1 MKPKIFILSIYLI
14 LANIIYAFKTNI
26 SADARLKVENFHNDT
41 VSTYS
46 TASYFRARLN
56 FDLTSEI
63 YKIYF
68 QFQDSRI
75 LGDQENSPG
84 FSSANNS
91 PANFHQVYAELNG
104 AFGGKNNIRFGRFEM
119 PLGKQRLFGRSGWDN
134 YGRSFEGVSSNQK
147 TNRGNIHFF
156 HLINSELYEMNDQ
169 FDYTI
174 DGFYGSTKIGI
185 VKKTSKQTIESENK
199 TLKQNP
205 FYIDYYLYNENIVL
219 TPEANKKQRKT
230 LGFRV
235 NKNFKNFSLE
245 SEFAYQSG
253 TYYSEDIE
261 ATLSSINIEIPIIFT
276 SYVNSISFSKEYLSG
291 DEYLLGGSDGV
302 LSGFAK
308 PFGSG
313 HGYHGYYDNPLH
325 KKYLN
330 NSHQGLSEWFV
341 KTSHTLFSN
350 TDVSIKYHD
359 FKDAIDS
366 VEYGR
371 ELDFIF
377 SRNLPFGGKIIQ
389 GFSIYYP
396 EDGDRLE
403 AGYLMILINI

>member
-1 MKPKIFILSIYLI
+1 MISKIFTLSIYLM
-14 LANIIYAFKTNI
+14 LASMVFAFKTNI
-26 SADARLKVENFHNDT
+26 SAEARLKVENFHNDT
-41 VSTYS
+41 ISTYS
-46 TASYFRARLN
+46 TVSYFRARLN
-56 FDLTSEI
+56 FDLTSKI

-68 QFQDSRI
+68 QLQDSRI
-75 LGDQENSPG
+75 LGDQKNSPG

-91 PANFHQVYAELNG
+91 AANFHQVYAQLNG

-119 PLGKQRLFGRSGWDN
+119 PLGKQRLFGRSGWNN
-134 YGRSFEGVSSNQK
+134 YGRSFEGISSNRK
-147 TNRGNIHFF
+147 TNRGSIRFF

-174 DGFYGSTKIGI
+174 DGFYGSTKIRPI
-185 VKKTSKQTIESENK
+185 KKISKQTIESQNK
-199 TLKQNP
+199 TSKQNP

-261 ATLSSINIEIPIIFT
+261 ATLSSINIKIPIMFT
-276 SYVNSISFSKEYLSG
+276 SYVNSISLSKEYLSG
-291 DEYLLGGSDGV
+291 DKYLLGGSDGV

-330 NSHQGLSEWFV
+330 KFNAIIKSH
-341 KTSHTLFSN
+341 
-350 TDVSIKYHD
+350 
-359 FKDAIDS
+359 
-366 VEYGR
+366 
-371 ELDFIF
+371 
-377 SRNLPFGGKIIQ
+377 IQ
-389 GFSIYYP
+389 QN
-396 EDGDRLE
+396 RC
-403 AGYLMILINI
+403 

>member
-1 MKPKIFILSIYLI
+1 
-14 LANIIYAFKTNI
+14 
-26 SADARLKVENFHNDT
+26 
-41 VSTYS
+41 
-46 TASYFRARLN
+46 
-56 FDLTSEI
+56 
-63 YKIYF
+63 
-68 QFQDSRI
+68 
-75 LGDQENSPG
+75 
-84 FSSANNS
+84 
-91 PANFHQVYAELNG
+91 
-104 AFGGKNNIRFGRFEM
+104 
-119 PLGKQRLFGRSGWDN
+119 
-134 YGRSFEGVSSNQK
+134 
-147 TNRGNIHFF
+147 
-156 HLINSELYEMNDQ
+156 MNDQ

-174 DGFYGSTKIGI
+174 DGFYGSTKIRPI
-185 VKKTSKQTIESENK
+185 KKISKQTIESQNK
-199 TLKQNP
+199 TSKQNP

-219 TPEANKKQRKT
+219 TPEANKKQRQT

-235 NKNFKNFSLE
+235 IKNFKKFSLE

-253 TYYSEDIE
+253 TYYSDDIE
-261 ATLSSINIEIPIIFT
+261 ATLSSINIKIPIMFT
-276 SYVNSISFSKEYLSG
+276 SYVNSISLSKEYLSG
-291 DEYLLGGSDGV
+291 DKYLLGGSDGV

-330 NSHQGLSEWFV
+330 NSHQGLSEWFL

-359 FKDAIDS
+359 FKDTIDN
-366 VEYGR
+366 VNYGR

-389 GFSIYYP
+389 GFSIYFP

-403 AGYLMILINI
+403 AGYLMLLINM